1 MEELEHISPYFWLE
15 RMVFLV
21 VSFGKSL
28 KLWLKIKKKL
38 KGFGFNDQGM
48 VDVMK
53 QIYAESIKPF
63 NRQLPS
69 AACRESIIGLAQMAV
84 SGIFSLLM
92 SFN

>member
-1 MEELEHISPYFWLE
+1 
-15 RMVFLV
+15 MVEN
-21 VSFGKSL
+21 
-28 KLWLKIKKKL
+28 KKKL
-38 KGFGFNDQGM
+38 QGFGFNDQGM

-69 AACRESIIGLAQMAV
+69 ATCRDSIIGLAQMVV

>member
-1 MEELEHISPYFWLE
+1 
-15 RMVFLV
+15 
-21 VSFGKSL
+21 
-28 KLWLKIKKKL
+28 
-38 KGFGFNDQGM
+38 M

-69 AACRESIIGLAQMAV
+69 APCRDSIIGIAQMAV